1 MVIIIKRYGKKKLI
15 CMIRKNLMHS
25 YNDHISKVAITCI
38 NKTIINL

>member
-1 MVIIIKRYGKKKLI
+1 LHDKEKLNA
-15 CMIRKNLMHS
+15 CHS